1 MNANAIPSVILGF
14 AFNPEPVQSEL
25 AQTASVVQEYWP
37 ALELGTVD
45 PDTVLPEF
53 LDKLD
58 KAGAQKII
66 DEMQKQID
74 AWKVKK

>member
-1 MNANAIPSVILGF
+1 MNAAAKPSVILGF

-25 AQTASVVQEYWP
+25 AQCASVVQEYWP

-45 PDTVLPEF
+45 PNTVMPEF

-66 DEMQKQID
+66 DEMQKQLN
-74 AWKVKK
+74 AWKGK